1 MDGGTVWNLN
11 LIDAVDKCL
20 EIVEDQEHVVLDVII
35 TEFLEL
41 NKEEKTWRSALW
53 NYNRKQ
59 EIRKY

>member
-20 EIVEDQEHVVLDVII
+20 EIVDDQEHVVLDVIM

-41 NKEEKTWRSALW
+41 EE
-53 NYNRKQ
+53 
-59 EIRKY
+59 E